1 MRTVHTVILSKM
13 FILILSLHAKLISI
27 LSKTNK
33 KSILHASRIYY
44 ILDIHTVLHS
54 KRSES
59 PEQNYRRPLQDE
71 DGTSEG
77 SGLVSSLRGR
87 LIWRKYKQTCKGR
100 LVCVES
106 GPLMLGQVNILL
118 PIIMNLFIERKE
130 INMKA
135 CMTHTI
141 KAALS
146 CSTSTSCLVLDI
158 IFLWSIWLLILSG

>member
-1 MRTVHTVILSKM
+1 M

-87 LIWRKYKQTCKGR
+87 LI
-100 LVCVES
+100 
-106 GPLMLGQVNILL
+106 
-118 PIIMNLFIERKE
+118 
-130 INMKA
+130 
-135 CMTHTI
+135 
-141 KAALS
+141 
-146 CSTSTSCLVLDI
+146 
-158 IFLWSIWLLILSG
+158 